1 MRKQSLILLIS
12 MAFCLPAFCQTS
24 ATDTTGAEYQQVDSA
39 MPVKKGEP
47 TRKEKDMM
55 ARSLTPTEGR
65 ALIYI
70 LRPSGFG
77 ALIKMSVLC
86 DSVHIGA
93 TKAGNF
99 VYAMVTPGRHILE
112 SHAENNASMDIT
124 VEAGKTYYVRQQVKM
139 GFAYAETGLKMLD
152 DTDGQKD
159 LKKCKLAK
167 DNVATQ

>member
-1 MRKQSLILLIS
+1 MHKQSLIVLICL
-12 MAFCLPAFCQTS
+12 AFCLPAFCQTS
-24 ATDTTGAEYQQVDSA
+24 ATDSTVAGHQDVDSA
-39 MPVKKGEP
+39 VAIKKGEP
-47 TRKEKDMM
+47 TRKEKDLM
-55 ARSLTPTEGR
+55 ARNLTPAEGR
-65 ALIYI
+65 ALVYI

-93 TKAGNF
+93 TKAGNY
-99 VYAMVTPGRHILE
+99 VYVMVTPGRHVLE
-112 SHAENNASMDIT
+112 SHAENNVSMDID

-139 GFAYAETGLKMLD
+139 GFAYAETGLKLLD

-167 DNVATQ
+167 DNLATQ